1 MACVMKA
8 LMEMGDVI
16 VSMVGKD
23 SFATPVSI
31 IIKYE
36 HIKLCQ
42 VLSPFVIWA
51 GLFKANPR

>member
-8 LMEMGDVI
+8 LTEMGDVI
-16 VSMVGKD
+16 VSMVGKG

-36 HIKLCQ
+36 HM
-42 VLSPFVIWA
+42 
-51 GLFKANPR
+51 